1 MCGDGVVR
9 GVRSVFCGGGGV
21 GAPLCELGALRS
33 LVAESRGAWDGVG
46 RAVEVL
52 CGWEGC
58 LVLGLARC
66 DVRKSWCVASRRQ
79 RFSPKLFFFYS
90 HTHLSLSYEVP
101 AVYTCLVGPSGAE
114 HSLKSCL
121 PTLTLFIDPMA
132 LFLAIVLTVIA
143 SSSSNIGKAFQK
155 EASRHLPPL
164 NVADAKVPC
173 TLSLSLSAG
182 LQPPADTH
190 APSFPRSS
198 SSTKSLPH
206 GSPGSCTCRS
216 RSRSRSRSRPSYA
229 RDRRTL

>member
-1 MCGDGVVR
+1 MVPAARDEQRVV
-9 GVRSVFCGGGGV
+9 GS
-21 GAPLCELGALRS
+21 
-33 LVAESRGAWDGVG
+33 W
-46 RAVEVL
+46 
-52 CGWEGC
+52 
-58 LVLGLARC
+58 
-66 DVRKSWCVASRRQ
+66 WCVASPTVFTQMTDRRV
-79 RFSPKLFFFYS
+79 SSSS
-90 HTHLSLSYEVP
+90 HIHLSISYEVP

-173 TLSLSLSAG
+173 TLSLSAG

-206 GSPGSCTCRS
+206 GSPGSCRC

-229 RDRRTL
+229 RTL